1 MATVISIVEDEIGDV
16 VKLQLYKLDEDIQSA
31 VGVIPEGR
39 VCIIKEPWYKMM
51 ADGGYGIR
59 VDHVSDVLWLPK
71 ADERMPLKWRP
82 RSENIDMSAT
92 EMKNNGNAALKMGK
106 LLEAIEW

>member
-1 MATVISIVEDEIGDV
+1 MAAVISIVEDETGDV
-16 VKLQLYKLDEDIQSA
+16 AKLQLYKLDEDIQSA

-39 VCIIKEPWYKMM
+39 VCIIKEPWCKMM

-59 VDHVSDVLWLPK
+59 VDHVSDVLWLSK
-71 ADERMPLKWRP
+71 ADKRMPLKWRT
-82 RSENIDMSAT
+82 RSKDFDMTAT
-92 EMKNNGNAALKMGK
+92 EMKHNGNDALKMGK